1 MRPNETTLT
10 STQFAVP
17 STVRHAL
24 ESDAIRVRS
33 HVARVAEQQALF
45 VVAAAAHVAKVP
57 LGLVLGRARV
67 VVVVVRLRLVSLIRL
82 SERDRVPDL
91 CPGRRRRR
99 HRRETRLAERTLCLD
114 LCPSRETRDAKDVGA
129 RIQRR
134 SLRRM
139 RETDGADVGLGER
152 GRSLR
157 RFHGAAVCGV
167 TDKATAKLRSR
178 IRTAMY
184 F

>member
-33 HVARVAEQQALF
+33 HVARVAEQQALL

-57 LGLVLGRARV
+57 LGLVLGRAR

-129 RIQRR
+129 RIQHR